1 MKKTISTIL
10 LLALA
15 CMMLVGCSN
24 GKDADTNTLFV
35 DKKGHIIEVSVGDFK
50 QDNYDQE
57 EFEKFVDE
65 AIEAYDGE
73 GTVELDSMSVEEKV
87 AKLNM
92 EYSDSATYTAFNG
105 KELFTGTIVSAV
117 AEGYDF
123 GADFTAVEKGEL
135 KDAADRDTVLAH
147 DEYKVVIL
155 EMEED
160 VSVDGEIAYVS
171 AGITLKDKST
181 ATVKETDGLDED
193 ALHYVVYQ

>member
-15 CMMLVGCSN
+15 CMMLSGCSN

-73 GTVELDSMSVEEKV
+73 GTVELDSLSVEEKV

-135 KDAADRDTVLAH
+135 KDAADRDSVLAN

-171 AGITLKDKST
+171 AGITLKDEST
-181 ATVKETDGLDED
+181 ATVKGSDGLDED